1 MDHPDLMSW
10 SPVPNQPDV
19 PKSKTFEAAARLM
32 IAERGAASM
41 RCSRPRRRRFYKGSL
56 SPSELG
62 SVDAIRECGL
72 FAKLI
77 TYRVFSFSGAAR
89 DSSARPF
96 ILVSRR

>member
-1 MDHPDLMSW
+1 MTMFGTVRWTVVALLFLGGMINYLDRSAI
-10 SPVPNQPDV
+10 SV
-19 PKSKTFEAAARLM
+19 AAPFLTQQL
-32 IAERGAASM
+32 
-41 RCSRPRRRRFYKGSL
+41 SL